1 MSPKCGQ
8 FISEYLAPLKNRLI
22 NGKYTFYNVSDDTG
36 LNDALYQQDKPQMI
50 PRDYQREAVDA
61 LINVGY
67 GRGLIE
73 VPTGSGKSFI
83 IANFIWNILK
93 NVNEKYRFLILV
105 PNTQLVDQFYSDLV
119 SYGYKTNQ
127 LAKFRGGMN
136 KKEQSRNNVKS
147 AQIII
152 SNRQFIFKNKDAL
165 PECDV
170 LFADE
175 VHTCNAESTKEFI
188 TDLPC
193 RIKVGC
199 TGTLPED
206 KFDLWNLE
214 GVFGRVVYR
223 KNITDLQEQGFIS
236 KLKITLLDIFDET
249 VEKDRNCLF
258 NVNSNRKYR
267 PDEGGQSDIMF
278 NEAYNAELEYYKKYY
293 IDLYTPMLKYIG
305 GLDENTMVLFDRI
318 EIGQSL
324 FELSKTI
331 LPDKN
336 PMYIDGSTKVE
347 DREAVRAQMEKNGG
361 NVLFGNVSVVGTG
374 TNIKRLNHIVFI
386 INTKS
391 QSRILQ
397 AIGRALRLHQFKDV
411 AHLVDVRMNFKYST
425 KHFAER
431 MRFYKNCYGKQRV
444 DEIIQVK
451 I

>member
-1 MSPKCGQ
+1 M
-8 FISEYLAPLKNRLI
+8 
-22 NGKYTFYNVSDDTG
+22 
-36 LNDALYQQDKPQMI
+36 
-50 PRDYQREAVDA
+50 
-61 LINVGY
+61 
-67 GRGLIE
+67 
-73 VPTGSGKSFI
+73 
-83 IANFIWNILK
+83 
-93 NVNEKYRFLILV
+93 
-105 PNTQLVDQFYSDLV
+105 
-119 SYGYKTNQ
+119 
-127 LAKFRGGMN
+127 
-136 KKEQSRNNVKS
+136 
-147 AQIII
+147 
-152 SNRQFIFKNKDAL
+152 
-165 PECDV
+165 
-170 LFADE
+170 
-175 VHTCNAESTKEFI
+175 
-188 TDLPC
+188 
-193 RIKVGC
+193 
-199 TGTLPED
+199 
-206 KFDLWNLE
+206 
-214 GVFGRVVYR
+214 YR

-267 PDEGGQSDIMF
+267 PDEDGQSDIMF

-305 GLDENTMVLFDRI
+305 GLDENTMILFDRI

-331 LPDKN
+331 LPNKN

-347 DREAVRAQMEKNGG
+347 DREAVRARMEKNGG

-374 TNIKRLNHIVFI
+374 TNIKRLNHIVFV

-444 DEIIQVK
+444 DEIIKVK